1 MISTADINF
10 DPSSKQNEDRLKKL
24 REDEQASI
32 EEARRRQ
39 EGKNANE
46 KKQDGFKAKAQKN
59 GNEGKNGYERENG
72 YEKKDGQNGNEEKK
86 VI

>member
-39 EGKNANE
+39 EGKNANLN
-46 KKQDGFKAKAQKN
+46 N
-59 GNEGKNGYERENG
+59 GNEPIAATNYSG
-72 YEKKDGQNGNEEKK
+72 DDFDDL
-86 VI
+86 